1 MKPFKVCLTGG
12 GTAGHVTP
20 HFALVPEFD
29 RLSWTYYYIGSKG
42 IEKELVTSRG
52 IRFHT
57 IATGKL
63 RRYFSVQ
70 NALDVFKVLVG
81 CVQAFFILLF
91 NRPQVVF
98 SKGGY
103 VAVPVALA
111 ARVLG
116 IPVVS
121 HESDVTPGLAT
132 KIIAKFARRMIFTF
146 PATGKHLG
154 PSAVHTGTPVR
165 RELFAGDV
173 RAGLRLCGFNDD
185 KRAVILVMGGSQG
198 ALKINQAL
206 EKILPALVKKY
217 RIIHLT
223 GAGKGL
229 AFSDPSYKGF
239 EFLKEEL
246 ADVLALADVVV
257 SRSGANSIFEFLAL
271 RKPMLLIPLEEGS
284 RGDQVLNAEE
294 FLKSGWARVL
304 REKDL
309 TAERFLSD
317 IESLI
322 ADKDTIRTAQQR
334 FDGAGSAGQIIDVLR
349 TASGVPLESSSRTFA

>member
-20 HFALVPEFD
+20 HFALIPEFD
-29 RLSWTYYYIGSKG
+29 RLSWHYYYIGSNG
-42 IEKELVTSRG
+42 IEKDLVASRG

-63 RRYFSVQ
+63 RRYFSLQ
-70 NALDVFKVLVG
+70 NALDIFKVLLG
-81 CVQAFFILLF
+81 CVQAFLILLV
-91 NRPQVVF
+91 NRPNVVF

-111 ARVLG
+111 AKVLC

-132 KIIAKFARRMIFTF
+132 KIISRFARRMIYTF

-154 PSAVHTGTPVR
+154 SSAVHTGTPVR
-165 RELFAGDV
+165 RELFEGNA
-173 RAGLRLCGFNDD
+173 RAGLRLCGFSEDS
-185 KRAVILVMGGSQG
+185 RPVLLFMGGSQG
-198 ALKINQAL
+198 AMKINQAL
-206 EKILPALVKKY
+206 EKALPHLVKTY
-217 RIIHLT
+217 RIVHLT

-229 AFSDPSYKGF
+229 TFTDPSYKGF

-246 ADVLALADVVV
+246 ADVMAMADVVI

-294 FLKSGWARVL
+294 FRKSGWARVL

-309 TAERFLSD
+309 SPDTLRSE
-317 IESLI
+317 IENLI
-322 ADKDTIRTAQQR
+322 ADKDVIIAAQQR
-334 FDGAGSAGQIIDVLR
+334 FDGARSAAQIIDVLR
-349 TASGVPLESSSRTFA
+349 TASGAPVESSSHTFA